1 MKNKV
6 ILILHNVRS
15 VVNVGAIFRIAD
27 SAGVSKIY
35 LTGYTPTPLDRF
47 GNKRRDFH
55 KSALGAEDYI
65 EWEQHKGYSQV
76 LKNMRISFYNDSA
89 STNPHT
95 TAAAIR
101 AFPNAP
107 TVLIAGGQDKGL
119 NYAPLARALKH
130 STVKLVVLFGENK
143 HKIAKTIKK
152 TGVQLRL
159 ANNLHSAVKIAT
171 RFAVLLATR
180 YSLPPII
187 IFSPGAAS
195 FDMFKNY
202 ADRGN
207 KFKKI
212 VKNLKAR

>member
-76 LKNMRISFYNDSA
+76 LKNMRIKKVKIIALEQRNGSVDYKKVKVNG
-89 STNPHT
+89 PV
-95 TAAAIR
+95 AIIVG
-101 AFPNAP
+101 NE
-107 TVLIAGGQDKGL
+107 VKGL
-119 NYAPLARALKH
+119 SKSILNMADKVAEIPQRGKKESLNVSVALGIF
-130 STVKLVVLFGENK
+130 LFRILN
-143 HKIAKTIKK
+143 I
-152 TGVQLRL
+152 
-159 ANNLHSAVKIAT
+159 
-171 RFAVLLATR
+171 
-180 YSLPPII
+180 
-187 IFSPGAAS
+187 
-195 FDMFKNY
+195 
-202 ADRGN
+202 
-207 KFKKI
+207 
-212 VKNLKAR
+212 

>member
-76 LKNMRISFYNDSA
+76 LKNMRIKKMKIIALEQRNGSVDYKKVKVNG
-89 STNPHT
+89 PV
-95 TAAAIR
+95 AIIVG
-101 AFPNAP
+101 NE
-107 TVLIAGGQDKGL
+107 VKGL
-119 NYAPLARALKH
+119 SKSILNMADKVAEIPQRGKKESLNVSVALGIF
-130 STVKLVVLFGENK
+130 LFRILN
-143 HKIAKTIKK
+143 I
-152 TGVQLRL
+152 
-159 ANNLHSAVKIAT
+159 
-171 RFAVLLATR
+171 
-180 YSLPPII
+180 
-187 IFSPGAAS
+187 
-195 FDMFKNY
+195 
-202 ADRGN
+202 
-207 KFKKI
+207 
-212 VKNLKAR
+212 

>member
-1 MKNKV
+1 M
-6 ILILHNVRS
+6 
-15 VVNVGAIFRIAD
+15 
-27 SAGVSKIY
+27 
-35 LTGYTPTPLDRF
+35 
-47 GNKRRDFH
+47 
-55 KSALGAEDYI
+55 
-65 EWEQHKGYSQV
+65 
-76 LKNMRISFYNDSA
+76 
-89 STNPHT
+89 
-95 TAAAIR
+95 
-101 AFPNAP
+101 
-107 TVLIAGGQDKGL
+107 IAGGQDKGL

-180 YSLPPII
+180 PNRLRRLEGGRARYSLPPII